1 MSPPAFGDK
10 TICGSGIGKGPS
22 AAAAALQAV
31 EQARARLAGETPELG
46 FMFASP
52 ELSLSEAMA
61 AVRAALP
68 DTDLAG
74 CSTAGE
80 ITEQGLAEGGIAV
93 LLVRWGEASH
103 LVKLTPRT
111 DIALGQVAQQLQT
124 PLFDKAMDLGK
135 RAACVVLGDGLSPMF
150 EQVVTQLRR
159 SAHGEHSV
167 VGGGAADGRRF
178 GQTQVAANDLFAEG
192 GMVCVQVMTKN
203 PWGVGVAHGVH
214 PVSSR
219 MTVTESNGNVVETID
234 GRPAFSIYREYAASL
249 GVELSEANAPQFLV
263 ENELG
268 VLLFEDLVRVRAGLK
283 VGARGSIVFAGEV
296 PEGSTVC
303 IVRGEADEI
312 LSAAKSAALRA
323 KAGLGDVPAAGVL
336 VFSCVCRGMVL
347 GSRYGEEIQAL
358 RSVFPDVP
366 IAGFS
371 SYGEVACT
379 SQKLDGYHNDA
390 IVVAAIPR

>member
-1 MSPPAFGDK
+1 M
-10 TICGSGIGKGPS
+10 
-22 AAAAALQAV
+22 QAID
-31 EQARARLAGETPELG
+31 QARARLGGETAELG
-46 FMFASP
+46 FLFVSP
-52 ELSLSEAMA
+52 ELSLADAMA
-61 AVRAALP
+61 AARAALP

-74 CSTAGE
+74 CTTAGE
-80 ITEQGLAEGGIAV
+80 ITEQGLSEGGVAV
-93 LLVRWGEASH
+93 LLIRWGEASH
-103 LVKLTPRT
+103 LVKLTPNT
-111 DIALGQVAQQLQT
+111 DIALEQVAQQLQT
-124 PLFDKAMDLGK
+124 PLFEKAMDLGK

-150 EQVVTQLRR
+150 EHVVAQLRR

-167 VGGGAADGRRF
+167 VGGGAGDGRRF
-178 GQTQVAANDLFAEG
+178 AHTQVAANDLFADG
-192 GMVCVQVMTKN
+192 GIVCVQVMTKN

-219 MTVTESNGNVVETID
+219 MTVTESSGNIVQTID
-234 GRPAFSIYREYAASL
+234 GRPAFGMYREYAASL
-249 GVELSEANAPQFLV
+249 GIELDEQNAPQFLV

-268 VLLFEDLVRVRAGLK
+268 VLLFEDLVRVRAGLR
-283 VGARGSIVFAGEV
+283 VGPRGSIHFAGEV

-303 IVRGEADEI
+303 IVRGEADDI
-312 LSAAKSAALRA
+312 LAAATSAALRA

-336 VFSCVCRGMVL
+336 VFSCVCRGLVL
-347 GSRYGEEIQAL
+347 GPRYGEEVQAL

-379 SQKLDGYHNDA
+379 SQKLDGYHNNA